1 MALVTRLY
9 AGVCLSVQVI
19 DNQFS
24 FYGGNRRLHTTKG
37 RLYKRQNIYTNGRH
51 LCQSIRRKVSSETC
65 SGPLSKVHNV
75 RTRDLVIIK
84 VC

>member
-24 FYGGNRRLHTTKG
+24 FYGGNRRLHTRGDYINAKT
-37 RLYKRQNIYTNGRH
+37 Y
-51 LCQSIRRKVSSETC
+51 IRMAAIFAKV
-65 SGPLSKVHNV
+65 
-75 RTRDLVIIK
+75 
-84 VC
+84 